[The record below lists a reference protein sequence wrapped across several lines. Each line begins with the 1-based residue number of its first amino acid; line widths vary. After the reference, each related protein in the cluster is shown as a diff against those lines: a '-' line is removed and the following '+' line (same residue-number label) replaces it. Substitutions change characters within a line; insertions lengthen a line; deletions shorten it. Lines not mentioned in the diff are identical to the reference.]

1 MMVNCVSVLP
11 GLGEEEKNMDLQL
24 KNKVFLVTG
33 GSKGIGR
40 AVVLELLKESA
51 NVVACARNETNLQE
65 LSDSVPDKYR
75 SSLRTLPADV
85 LCEEQMKQVTEK
97 TVAHFGRLDG
107 VVAGA
112 GGGSTGTVLET
123 PAEDWRSQYEIKV
136 GGVLNTVKPA
146 VKELLKAEAPRIVII
161 NGITANIPDSHMAAV
176 SASRAAVKQ
185 VAYML
190 AQALAPDICVNTI
203 NLGAI
208 DTERQL
214 TRYKKSQSLLSFE
227 AWKEE
232 EAKRR
237 GIPFGRLGRAE
248 EVTPVVLLLLSPLSS
263 YITGSSVD
271 IDGGLNIHWK

>member
-1 MMVNCVSVLP
+1 MDIKTDGGELRKCLV
-11 GLGEEEKNMDLQL
+11 GLGEGYKNMDLQL

-40 AVVLELLKESA
+40 AVVLELLKEGA
-51 NVVACARNETNLQE
+51 NVV
-65 LSDSVPDKYR
+65 
-75 SSLRTLPADV
+75 
-85 LCEEQMKQVTEK
+85 
-97 TVAHFGRLDG
+97 
-107 VVAGA
+107 A
-112 GGGSTGTVLET
+112 GGGSTGTVLDT
-123 PAEDWRSQYEIKV
+123 SAEDWRSQYEIKV

-208 DTERQL
+208 DTNRQL
-214 TRYKKSQSLLSFE
+214 ARYKKSQSLLSFK
-227 AWKEE
+227 AWKED

>member
-1 MMVNCVSVLP
+1 
-11 GLGEEEKNMDLQL
+11 MDLQL

-40 AVVLELLKESA
+40 AVVLELLKEGA
-51 NVVACARNETNLQE
+51 N
-65 LSDSVPDKYR
+65 
-75 SSLRTLPADV
+75 
-85 LCEEQMKQVTEK
+85 
-97 TVAHFGRLDG
+97 

-123 PAEDWRSQYEIKV
+123 SAEDWRSQYEIKV

-190 AQALAPDICVNTI
+190 AQALAPEICVNTI

-214 TRYKKSQSLLSFE
+214 ARYKKSQSLLSFE
-227 AWKEE
+227 AWKKE

>member
-1 MMVNCVSVLP
+1 MDIKTDGGELRKCLVR
-11 GLGEEEKNMDLQL
+11 LGEGYKNMDLQL

-40 AVVLELLKESA
+40 AVVLELLKEGA
-51 NVVACARNETNLQE
+51 N
-65 LSDSVPDKYR
+65 
-75 SSLRTLPADV
+75 
-85 LCEEQMKQVTEK
+85 
-97 TVAHFGRLDG
+97 

-112 GGGSTGTVLET
+112 GGGSTGTVLDT
-123 PAEDWRSQYEIKV
+123 SAEDWRSQYEIKV

-161 NGITANIPDSHMAAV
+161 NGITANIPDSHMTAV

-190 AQALAPDICVNTI
+190 AQALATEICVNTI

-208 DTERQL
+208 DTDRQL
-214 TRYKKSQSLLSFE
+214 ARYKKSQSLLSFK

-248 EVTPVVLLLLSPLSS
+248 HLLE
-263 YITGSSVD
+263 IIRRT
-271 IDGGLNIHWK
+271 

>member
-1 MMVNCVSVLP
+1 MDIKTEGGELRKCLA
-11 GLGEEEKNMDLQL
+11 GLGRDEKNMDLQL

-40 AVVLELLKESA
+40 AVVLELLKEGA
-51 NVVACARNETNLQE
+51 N
-65 LSDSVPDKYR
+65 
-75 SSLRTLPADV
+75 
-85 LCEEQMKQVTEK
+85 
-97 TVAHFGRLDG
+97 

-190 AQALAPDICVNTI
+190 AQALAPEICVNTI

-214 TRYKKSQSLLSFE
+214 DRYKKSQSLLSFE